1 MTGRRRFLALAA
13 TTGMMVGVASAHA
26 WTWSFGSGKRV
37 QGSGEV
43 ASESRDL
50 SPFESIRVA
59 GHFKVRVRQE
69 GREGVTLQA
78 DRNLLPLIETQ
89 VTGTGSDRVL
99 EIGIKPGYS
108 LSGMRAP
115 EVLVDVK
122 TLRGF
127 ALAGSGDVRID
138 ALRSERFD
146 LALSGS
152 GDVVLAGMQVAR
164 LGVRLSGSGD
174 VTASGRAE
182 SLTIAVA
189 GSGDVKAAELQA
201 DEVRVS
207 VAGSGDAQVQAL
219 RHLKVS
225 VAGSGDVRYKGT
237 PQIESS
243 IAGSGSVRRLGS
255 S

>member
-1 MTGRRRFLALAA
+1 MTGRRRFLALAV
-13 TTGMMVGVASAHA
+13 TASLMAGA
-26 WTWSFGSGKRV
+26 ARAQTWTWSFGSGKRV
-37 QGSGEV
+37 QGAGEIV
-43 ASESRDL
+43 SETRNL
-50 SPFESIRVA
+50 APFESIWLA

-89 VTGTGSDRVL
+89 VTGSGSDRVL
-99 EIGIKPGYS
+99 EVGIKPGYS
-108 LSGMRAP
+108 WSGLPAP
-115 EVLVDVK
+115 ELLVDVK
-122 TLRGF
+122 TLRGLT
-127 ALAGSGDVRID
+127 LAGSGDVRID

-146 LALSGS
+146 LTLSGS

-164 LGVRLSGSGD
+164 MGVRVSGSGD
-174 VTASGRAE
+174 VAASGKAE

-207 VAGSGDAQVQAL
+207 VAGSGDAQVHAL

-225 VAGSGDVRYKGT
+225 VAGSGDVRYKGS
-237 PQIESS
+237 PQVESS
-243 IAGSGSVRRLGS
+243 IAGSGSVRRMGS

>member
-1 MTGRRRFLALAA
+1 MTARRRFLALAA
-13 TTGMMVGVASAHA
+13 ATGLMAGAACA
-26 WTWSFGSGKRV
+26 QTWTWSLGPGKRV
-37 QGSGEV
+37 QPAGELV
-43 ASESRDL
+43 SETRNLASFDA
-50 SPFESIRVA
+50 IRVA
-59 GHFKVRVRQE
+59 GHFNVRVRQD

-89 VTGTGSDRVL
+89 VTGSGSDRVL
-99 EIGIKPGYS
+99 EIGLKPGHS
-108 LSGMRAP
+108 LRRMPVA
-115 EVLVDVK
+115 ELLVDVK
-122 TLRGF
+122 SLR
-127 ALAGSGDVRID
+127 ALTLAGSGDVRID
-138 ALRSERFD
+138 ALKSERFD

-152 GDVVLAGMQVAR
+152 GDAVLAGLQVAR
-164 LGVRLSGSGD
+164 LSLRIAGSGD
-174 VTASGRAE
+174 VTATGRAD
-182 SLTIAVA
+182 SLTVSLA
-189 GSGDVKAAELQA
+189 GSADVKAAELQA
-201 DEVRVS
+201 DDVRVS

>member
-1 MTGRRRFLALAA
+1 MTARRTFLVHAAAVGVLAGAA
-13 TTGMMVGVASAHA
+13 TAQA
-26 WTWSFGSGKRV
+26 WTWSGGSGKRV
-37 QGSGEV
+37 QGSGEIV
-43 ASESRDL
+43 NETRHLA
-50 SPFESIRVA
+50 PFESIRVS

-69 GREGVTLQA
+69 GREGVALQA

-89 VTGTGSDRVL
+89 VTGAGSDRVL
-99 EIGIKPGYS
+99 EIGIKPGHS
-108 LSGMRAP
+108 LSGLPVP
-115 EVLVDVK
+115 ELLVDVK
-122 TLRGF
+122 ILRSL

-138 ALRSERFD
+138 ALQSERFD
-146 LALSGS
+146 LVLSGA
-152 GDVVLAGMQVAR
+152 GDVVLAGMQVVR
-164 LGVRLSGSGD
+164 MGVRLAGSGD

-201 DEVRVS
+201 DNVQVR

-225 VAGSGDVRYKGT
+225 VAGSGDVRYKGS
-237 PQIESS
+237 PQIETA
-243 IAGSGSVRRLGS
+243 IAGSGTVKRLGS